1 MATGREL
8 GGSKKHNVSILQEPW
23 KYRLIPCLGIKLFL
37 LMMPSRVFQ
46 AFYCAAVSPRRM
58 SVLVASVPSLLPL
71 LYKHWVAIWA
81 CDYNLSSSC
90 FLLPKGKASHAVRF
104 WRGAASSTE
113 PLQWPPCPVL
123 FTSNVFRA
131 KISACVWG
139 KTFSSVRL
147 WTHLK
152 LLEVLVVRWSLCAYM
167 AAAVSRMLVSCVG
180 WSILTCWRKLLKSCL
195 WDVEETWIS
204 WKEELRNSPSFQGL
218 QN

>member
-139 KTFSSVRL
+139 KTFKCEVVNSSETPGSACCEVVSVRL
-147 WTHLK
+147 YGSSSVKDAGQLCWLVYFN
-152 LLEVLVVRWSLCAYM
+152 LLEEAVEILLVGR
-167 AAAVSRMLVSCVG
+167 G
-180 WSILTCWRKLLKSCL
+180 G
-195 WDVEETWIS
+195 DV
-204 WKEELRNSPSFQGL
+204 N
-218 QN
+218 